1 MSELPISALPESL
14 DDLATIEA
22 AYRDDLNWIQDKLQQ
37 GVSVLVECEKQ
48 LTLHLYVALRT
59 RLRQANSEQRL
70 NLLSG
75 HAQPGESAS
84 PMQTLMQRLLL
95 QLQAAVLSGAENEI
109 LVLPHLDILTTTT
122 RSGLSAE
129 TREAAAMLYENPAC
143 VFLGFKDPSFELA
156 PVIENVFPVK
166 RQLIGIPRD
175 RLPALVCQREA
186 RKFGSDTFNPYLLY
200 KYVSGLNAIRLR
212 EILSYFADRLDFTP
226 SNPAARD
233 EIIREI
239 REMTLLSTVELP
251 NVDLESDIGGYA
263 KVKERIQKDI
273 LDLLAAKDRAETA
286 DEVQRLEELIPKGMI
301 LHGPPG
307 TGKTFFAK
315 AIATALD
322 ATLTVVSGP
331 ELKSKWVGESEE
343 NLRHVFAQAR
353 RAAPSIIVFDEL
365 DSFAAARGMYAGSGV
380 EHSMVNQ
387 MLTEMD
393 GFRKE
398 EMVFVIG
405 TTNFLES
412 IDSALLRPGRF
423 EQCIEIPA
431 PNDKDRKEIIQIYE
445 KRFGITLEDE
455 VREHAVQ
462 RTSGV
467 VDELNYL
474 RYTGDHLYAMMR
486 ALKREELRRGEG
498 PIKATNE
505 DIDKALSRSD
515 RSKVSLQKQEE
526 VTIAVHE
533 SGHAVLAYV
542 LPDCPTI
549 KKVTVATGEEDTLG
563 YVMQAVRKNKYVT
576 TQEELL
582 DDICVLLGGRE
593 AERLL
598 IGKVSGGAYSD
609 LQRANELARVM
620 VEELGMSEQLG
631 ALTVPQP
638 TPRNACSQG
647 ETRHVSDET
656 ARSVDLARKEI
667 LDQQQVRAQELL
679 TQYQAELTNMRDT
692 LLEKK
697 TLNLKQIKELFSGRE
712 FPKSDPGEL
721 EEESSKP

>member
-48 LTLHLYVALRT
+48 LTLHLYLALRH
-59 RLRQANSEQRL
+59 RFRQANSGQRL

-75 HAQPGESAS
+75 HAQPNETAS

-156 PVIENVFPVK
+156 PVIENVFPIK
-166 RQLIGIPRD
+166 RSLIGLARD

-186 RKFGSDTFNPYLLY
+186 RKFGTDTFNPYLLY

-212 EILSYFADRLDFTP
+212 EILSYFGDRLDYTP
-226 SNPAARD
+226 ANPAVRD

-251 NVDLESDIGGYA
+251 NVDLEKDIGGYA

-273 LDLLAAKDRAETA
+273 LDLLDAKERSENAE
-286 DEVQRLEELIPKGMI
+286 DVQRLEELIPKGMV

-343 NLRHVFAQAR
+343 NLRRVFAQAR

-431 PNDKDRKEIIQIYE
+431 PNDKDRKEIIRIYE
-445 KRFGITLEDE
+445 NRFSITLDDD

-467 VDELNYL
+467 VDEVNYM

-498 PIKATNE
+498 PIQATNA

-515 RSKVSLQKQEE
+515 RSNAGLQKQEE
-526 VTIAVHE
+526 ITIAVHE
-533 SGHAVLAYV
+533 SGHAVLAFV

-549 KKVTVATGEEDTLG
+549 KKVTIATGEENTLG
-563 YVMQAVRKNKYVT
+563 YVMQAVKKNKYVT

-638 TPRNACSQG
+638 RAQAGCQQSDPRN
-647 ETRHVSDET
+647 VSNET
-656 ARSVDLARKEI
+656 ARSIDLARKEI
-667 LDQQQVRAQELL
+667 LDTQQARARELL
-679 TQYQAELTNMRDT
+679 VQYEAELSSMRDN
-692 LLEKK
+692 LLDKK
-697 TLNLKQIKELFSGRE
+697 TLNLKQIKELFGGRE
-712 FPKSDPGEL
+712 FPKSDPGVL
-721 EEESSKP
+721 EEESSKS